1 MNSSP
6 LYVQITATP
15 ENGGSAK
22 ALVVLVPRVNIENLR
37 SAPGRKMASDEQ
49 IAQLLSE
56 PLANN
61 LFTHRAS
68 FGRFRIAHSFSM
80 VPPPDIEGK
89 AHEFE
94 RDGMKAWIL

>member
-1 MNSSP
+1 MN

-15 ENGGSAK
+15 ENGGPAK
-22 ALVVLVPRVNIENLR
+22 SLVVLVPGVNIENFRL
-37 SAPGRKMASDEQ
+37 APGRRMASDEQ
-49 IAQLLSE
+49 IAQLLAE
-56 PLANN
+56 PLATN

-68 FGRFRIAHSFSM
+68 FGRFRAAHSFSM
-80 VPPPDIEGK
+80 VPPPDIERK